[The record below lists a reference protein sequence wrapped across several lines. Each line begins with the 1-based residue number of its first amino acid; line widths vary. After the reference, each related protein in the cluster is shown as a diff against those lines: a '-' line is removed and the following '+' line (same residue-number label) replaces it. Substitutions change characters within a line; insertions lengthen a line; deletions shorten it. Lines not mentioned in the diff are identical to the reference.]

1 MVAKRTTKMGKLTP
15 YVDVRSPK
23 DIPKFESMIK
33 TGPVFVLV
41 YADWCGHCKTFKQK
55 MWDDVANS
63 PNKSVNTAAVHYNM
77 VEQTSMRNTPIEGYP
92 TLFEVKPTP
101 KANVTK
107 PVQTPQTKEELETL
121 VGVNNENE
129 NVSSAM
135 KTNNKDPSMNT
146 MDPNLIRSQRIT
158 QNSLNANKNS
168 FEPDMAENLPP
179 EPELESEPEAAASA
193 PLRGGGVKSGGSL
206 METLLKLSADSAH
219 AIILAGS
226 AAELSRRWKKRHQ
239 TKRRRSGKSKQT
251 RRR

>member
-77 VEQTSMRNTPIEGYP
+77 VDQTSMRNTPIEGYP
-92 TLFEVKPTP
+92 TLFEVKPTS
-101 KANVTK
+101 KANITK

-121 VGVNNENE
+121 VGVNT
-129 NVSSAM
+129 
-135 KTNNKDPSMNT
+135 TNANT

-179 EPELESEPEAAASA
+179 EPELESEPEAARA

-226 AAELSRRWKKRHQ
+226 AAELSRRWKKHHQ